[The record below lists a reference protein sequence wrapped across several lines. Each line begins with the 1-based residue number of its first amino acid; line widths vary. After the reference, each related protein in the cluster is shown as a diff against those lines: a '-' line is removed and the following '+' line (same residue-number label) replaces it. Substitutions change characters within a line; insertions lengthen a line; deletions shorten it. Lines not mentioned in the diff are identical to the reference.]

1 MKINKPH
8 NNLSSCRKELTA
20 TKSRL
25 KKEISRRESAEGK
38 LRQSKLHY
46 SKLLK
51 ESDLLQGQL
60 RHLTH
65 QVLLDQEDDREEISR
80 ELHDDIAQTLTG
92 INIHLASLS
101 REAVINTKGLK
112 KIISHTQKLVE
123 QAVNIVHR
131 FASDLRPTVLDDLGL
146 IPALHSYM
154 KDFTKR
160 TKIPIRFT
168 AFAGVK
174 ELSNARRT
182 VLYRVTLSALTNIA
196 QHADA
201 SLITVSI
208 KKTNTTIDLCIH
220 DNGKS
225 FNVEDVLFIKRHKRL
240 GLLGMKERVDMVGGH
255 FTVDSSPGKGTTIC
269 AIIPL
274 IKKDKVKVPLESKAS
289 PRKCLL

>member
-1 MKINKPH
+1 
-8 NNLSSCRKELTA
+8 
-20 TKSRL
+20 
-25 KKEISRRESAEGK
+25 
-38 LRQSKLHY
+38 
-46 SKLLK
+46 
-51 ESDLLQGQL
+51 LLQGQL